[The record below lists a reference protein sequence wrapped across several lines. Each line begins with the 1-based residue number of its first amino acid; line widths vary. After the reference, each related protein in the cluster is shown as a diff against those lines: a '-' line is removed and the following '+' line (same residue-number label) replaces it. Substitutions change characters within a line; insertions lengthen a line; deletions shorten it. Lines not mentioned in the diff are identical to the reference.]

1 MGSRRFPSRS
11 AEDDRWRRTKRLLS
25 VCLVILLA
33 SAAAAPHHHKNDLA
47 DLLASGPSNSGV
59 FLDVSP
65 IASRSAPPI
74 AETVRWIDDDP
85 CFACLPSDFV
95 AAPPATP
102 PRKTDLPVSA
112 RRSAFLADSERFRP
126 HRLSGSRS
134 PPRA

>member
-1 MGSRRFPSRS
+1 MGSRRFGSRP
-11 AEDDRWRRTKRLLS
+11 AGKGLRRRTKRLLS
-25 VCLVILLA
+25 VCLVLLLA
-33 SAAAAPHHHKNDLA
+33 GSAAAPHHHKNDLA

-112 RRSAFLADSERFRP
+112 RRSAVHADAERFRP
-126 HRLSGSRS
+126 HRLLGSRS
-134 PPRA
+134 PPRV